1 MSNER
6 IKYTPAQQT
15 ALVTQVDRVCPLCS
29 DSLFYKKKSRTYKN
43 YEIAHIYPL
52 NPKPEEEKLLRNELR
67 LSEDVN
73 HENNVIPLCIDCHG
87 KFDKPRTLE
96 EYRNLF
102 NIKKRLIA
110 KSSQEEMWG
119 RYNIEAELSL
129 VIDALYNDPDPDIEA
144 ELEFT
149 PKAVDEK
156 LNSTLTR
163 PTHRKIKSQV
173 RDYYLF
179 IKEKF
184 SVLDQSEAE
193 LSETISLQVKAYYLK
208 QKRLGLDQQDIYE
221 NIVAWINAKTK
232 PKTAD
237 ASEIIAS
244 FFIQNC
250 EVF

>member
-1 MSNER
+1 M
-6 IKYTPAQQT
+6 
-15 ALVTQVDRVCPLCS
+15 
-29 DSLFYKKKSRTYKN
+29 
-43 YEIAHIYPL
+43 
-52 NPKPEEEKLLRNELR
+52 NPKPEEEELLRGEAR

-96 EYRNLF
+96 EYRDLF
-102 NIKKRLIA
+102 AIKKKLIA
-110 KSSQEEMWG
+110 KSNQEEMWG
-119 RYNIEAELSL
+119 RYSIEEELII
-129 VIDALYNDPDPDIEA
+129 VIDALYNDPDPNIEA
-144 ELEFT
+144 ELEFA

-156 LNSTLTR
+156 LDSTITR
-163 PTHRKIKSQV
+163 PTQRKIKSQV

-208 QKRLGLDQQDIYE
+208 QKRLGLEQQEIYE

-232 PKTAD
+232 PKTSD